1 MELVRIESLEV
12 KQAKERSDGSK
23 DCEEDLIA
31 AVAEFVVV
39 EHYAAA
45 AAPDTAVES
54 ILHVV
59 KQVEEEFV
67 PVVRMD
73 FGKNTELE
81 AAVVAAAAAAD
92 AATSE
97 AAVGPIH
104 SD

>member
-1 MELVRIESLEV
+1 MQTKVDS
-12 KQAKERSDGSK
+12 AGSRGVGG
-23 DCEEDLIA
+23 EA
-31 AVAEFVVV
+31 AP

-45 AAPDTAVES
+45 AVPAPAVES

-59 KQVEEEFV
+59 KQVEEDIAVAV
-67 PVVRMD
+67 PMD
-73 FGKNTELE
+73 SGQQYTEGE
-81 AAVVAAAAAAD
+81 SVAV

>member
-12 KQAKERSDGSK
+12 KQAKERSDDSK
-23 DCEEDLIA
+23 DGEEELIA
-31 AVAEFVVV
+31 VVAVA
-39 EHYAAA
+39 AAV
-45 AAPDTAVES
+45 PDTAVES
-54 ILHVV
+54 ILHA

-81 AAVVAAAAAAD
+81 AAVVAAAAD